1 MRAGLWMPLLAVCA
15 ACRTAAP
22 ARGVPAPVM
31 PAPPPEAPALV
42 PVVAA
47 PADSASPRDTS
58 RVTAPDVTGE
68 ALKLFGD
75 SAAAAAQRD
84 SATAAAGPTWDMDVR
99 SYETQERVQFYI
111 GIFTGR
117 ARDTFAGWIGR
128 GTRYEP
134 MIRAKLRA
142 ARLPEDMAYL
152 ALIESGYNPNAYS
165 SAAAVGMW
173 QMMAGTAR
181 GVGLRVDWWVD
192 ERRDPVRATD
202 GAIKFLR
209 WLNEQFGSL
218 YLAAAAYDG
227 GPGRIARGLT
237 RYADDIAGTTGEDV
251 FFVLADKDYLRAET
265 KDYVPKLIAAALVAK
280 QPARYGLPIKELP
293 PLAYDTVTVG
303 PATPLAAV
311 AKAVGATVA
320 DMRDLNPAVLRG
332 MTPPRDSFALH
343 VPAGSSA
350 AFRDAFDSLPAG
362 DRKAFARTV
371 TRKNESLSALAARA
385 GVTTRQLGWYNP
397 GLKPRKKG
405 TFAAENAVLVPS
417 PAVVAAAADVPDPA
431 IEIYGRSRG
440 KVTTHVVRRG
450 ETLQSIAQRYG
461 TSVATLRRLNG
472 LRKDM
477 LLSGQVIVVR
487 GASGKAAAPRK
498 RAAERAAAA
507 PKRGKANE

>member
-1 MRAGLWMPLLAVCA
+1 MPLLAACA
-15 ACRTAAP
+15 ACRTAAAP
-22 ARGVPAPVM
+22 SRRTPAPIQ
-31 PAPPPEAPALV
+31 PAAARTASAQPSAPSAHTDTTR
-42 PVVAA
+42 PRDAA
-47 PADSASPRDTS
+47 PVASHEVTS
-58 RVTAPDVTGE
+58 E
-68 ALKLFGD
+68 AFKIFGD
-75 SAAAAAQRD
+75 SVAAAATRD
-84 SATAAAGPTWDMDVR
+84 SATVSAGPTWDMDVR
-99 SYETQERVQFYI
+99 SYETQERVQFYV

-117 ARDTFAGWIGR
+117 ARETFGSWIGR

-173 QMMAGTAR
+173 QLMSGTAR

-218 YLAAAAYDG
+218 FLAAAAYDG

-237 RYADDIAGTTGEDV
+237 RYADDLAGSTGEDV
-251 FFVLADKDYLRAET
+251 FFALADKDYLRAET

-280 QPARYGLPIKELP
+280 QPARYGLTVKELP
-293 PLAYDTVTVG
+293 PLAYDTVKVG

-311 AKAVGATVA
+311 ATAVGATIA

-332 MTPPRDSFALH
+332 VTPPRDSFALH
-343 VPAGSSA
+343 VPAGKGEGFREAYA
-350 AFRDAFDSLPAG
+350 ALPAA
-362 DRKAFARTV
+362 DRKAFTRTE
-371 TRKNESLSALAARA
+371 TKKNETLAALARRA

-405 TFAAENAVLVPS
+405 TFVAGNLVIFPAAS
-417 PAVVAAAADVPDPA
+417 VVAAAADVPDPA
-431 IEIYGRSRG
+431 IEIYGKPSR
-440 KVTTHVVRRG
+440 KVTTHVVRSG
-450 ETLQSIAQRYG
+450 ETLLSIANRYG
-461 TSVATLRRLNG
+461 TSVKTLERLNG
-472 LRKDM
+472 LRKSM
-477 LLSGQVIVVR
+477 ILPGQVIIVKR
-487 GASGKAAAPRK
+487 PTANRSTSK
-498 RAAERAAAA
+498 RAAR
-507 PKRGKANE
+507 K